1 MKQRPPPISISSS
14 AVPCARQGRIFARS
28 PQAGVE
34 VRAEGEVLTLSLSG
48 AVGDD
53 IRLQDV
59 KGALAQARGPV
70 AIDLN
75 SPGGDVFEG
84 IAIYNLLR
92 SYPKAVTVKVLGLAA
107 SAASVIAM
115 AADELEIGSGAFLMI
130 HNAWALSIG
139 NADDHEAMS
148 STLREIDG
156 SLAGIYAARTG
167 KPVADIAAMMTA
179 ETWLNADRSVELG
192 FADRATPA
200 PAPHARFDLRIYAHA
215 PSELQAGAPAA
226 PRLETRSDLERLL
239 KDAGLSGGAAKAIA
253 AGGFRALSHDTD
265 HELLATLNAK
275 LAAATA
281 ELSNLRN

>member
-14 AVPCARQGRIFARS
+14 AAPCARHGRIFARS

-53 IRLQDV
+53 IRLEDV
-59 KGALAQARGPV
+59 KSALAQARGPV
-70 AIDLN
+70 AIELN

-84 IAIYNLLR
+84 IAIYNALLAHAGKI
-92 SYPKAVTVKVLGLAA
+92 SIKVLGLAA
-107 SAASVIAM
+107 SAASIIAM
-115 AADELEIGSGAFLMI
+115 SADELEIGSGAFLMI
-130 HNAWALSIG
+130 HNAWALSVG

-148 STLREIDG
+148 STLREVDA

-167 KPVADIAAMMTA
+167 KSVADIAAMMKA

-192 FADRATPA
+192 FADRTAAGPL
-200 PAPHARFDLRIYAHA
+200 PQARFDLRIYAHA
-215 PSELQAGAPAA
+215 PAELQAGAPAV
-226 PRLETRSDLERLL
+226 PRLEARSDLERLL

-253 AGGFRALSHDTD
+253 AGGFRALSRDTD
-265 HELLATLNAK
+265 HELLTTLNTK